1 MKYFEVTFTAQPCN
15 ETITDVLSGLTADI
29 GIESFVECEEGMRGY
44 IQERQF
50 EEAAFQ

>member
-29 GIESFVECEEGMRGY
+29 G
-44 IQERQF
+44 F
-50 EEAAFQ
+50 EVSWNVKTA